1 MVCFPDLAISVLQRM
16 VVPIF
21 SNLRVGI
28 FASHPGTLGSKK
40 IVLADLVKT
49 RGIHTSIADI
59 LRYGQMVVLVG
70 M

>member
-1 MVCFPDLAISVLQRM
+1 M

-21 SNLRVGI
+21 SNLRVEI